1 MQLGS
6 RRGGRARH
14 VHVRERRSP
23 APRLVALVLT
33 AVLVVVGA
41 ATTSRLAVR
50 ADVQTAGAANSPA
63 AAPARTHRTTLAE
76 PTAFRPLPTSVVL
89 SSTNLGRTSAVT
101 VTVPDAPAGA
111 RAALLNV
118 TATRSTE
125 PTRISACEGT
135 VVTTACTETTGM
147 SARPDSTGSS
157 LVIAP
162 LGGPDGNQATLFNAL
177 GDVTITADLSG
188 YFVGSGAADAPIDS
202 LLAPIAPSNAV
213 SDLDVRPRAGAVV
226 DLPGVPPGATAAVLD
241 LEVAGASTTTSLSVC
256 PVGDAAEACA
266 ATTALRTDG
275 PQPQRNLVV
284 VPLAAGTT
292 PSTARISIRSSAADV
307 RASVAVQGYFV
318 RRGDAAPAGRLYA
331 TDGPDLLAWQGMG
344 AEHDVTLNLPSLPA
358 GTLAVS
364 LRVTGVSTDG
374 PAALSVCPGATASTA
389 CAQSGVVSV
398 APLDDAA
405 SNYTLVLLDPR
416 DPTHVTLH
424 TTGAAVAVRVEMRG
438 YVAPDAPAPTTAD
451 GDLSPTAAALATGS
465 PTTAGPTP
473 APAGPVP
480 STSGADQSSTHGAPS
495 AGASQSSAGAS
506 TPTSARVAL
515 PGEVRPSGVSTG
527 VPVGTVLRAYH
538 GDLVITTPGTVID
551 SLDVFGF
558 VTIKAANVTIKN
570 SRVRGSGPGS
580 TNTGLINCT
589 SAAVVNAVIQDVTLV
604 PDYPSVWLDGVIGH
618 DFTATRVNTS
628 GVVDGFGVYNT
639 GGPAANVTI
648 ASSWVHDLSYFSP
661 DPNHPDNQTHNDAIQ
676 IQGGSNIQVVGNE
689 LDAYLSTSVGTQNY
703 PYPQAGFGVIV
714 TPNVSPVTGSR
725 IDHNWITGSY
735 IPIKLTTGTWGATTF
750 GEVNDNRFAHD
761 MRNVPMGGVNQW
773 FTILMTPDTTAT
785 TTGDVYDDTGTPV
798 TVRHDSGTTTAP

>member
-1 MQLGS
+1 MSESS
-6 RRGGRARH
+6 RRP
-14 VHVRERRSP
+14 RRRIRS
-23 APRLVALVLT
+23 LVALALSTALVGAVPVVSASAASVVPTVTVASDGFSRVVAGGLGSADVGGAWVT
-33 AVLVVVGA
+33 AGRSADFAVNGGAGRLRLSSPGESLSAVLGSVAVSDVDVAGTVSFDKVASGGGAYVALVGRA
-41 ATTSRLAVR
+41 VAGVDTYRVRVKVAANGATTLQLQRGEVTLQSMSLAGLSYVAGEPLRLEMSVSGTSPTTLR
-50 ADVQTAGAANSPA
+50 AKAWTLGSVEPTSWMLSASDATAGMQTAGGIGVWTYLSGTAANAPVTVAVDDLTA
-63 AAPARTHRTTLAE
+63 AGVAPTLVTK
-76 PTAFRPLPTSVVL
+76 TAVPNRAP
-89 SSTNLGRTSAVT
+89 SAVEG
-101 VTVPDAPAGA
+101 VTVAG
-111 RAALLNV
+111 LSV
-118 TATRSTE
+118 TADGSGSSD
-125 PTRISACEGT
+125 PDGT
-135 VVTTACTETTGM
+135 VVGYAWTFG
-147 SARPDSTGSS
+147 
-157 LVIAP
+157 
-162 LGGPDGNQATLFNAL
+162 DG
-177 GDVTITADLSG
+177 
-188 YFVGSGAADAPIDS
+188 
-202 LLAPIAPSNAV
+202 
-213 SDLDVRPRAGAVV
+213 AGAT
-226 DLPGVPPGATAAVLD
+226 GVAPVHTYAASGTYTVGLTVTDNDGATA
-241 LEVAGASTTTSLSVC
+241 TTTSL
-256 PVGDAAEACA
+256 
-266 ATTALRTDG
+266 
-275 PQPQRNLVV
+275 
-284 VPLAAGTT
+284 
-292 PSTARISIRSSAADV
+292 
-307 RASVAVQGYFV
+307 
-318 RRGDAAPAGRLYA
+318 
-331 TDGPDLLAWQGMG
+331 
-344 AEHDVTLNLPSLPA
+344 
-358 GTLAVS
+358 
-364 LRVTGVSTDG
+364 
-374 PAALSVCPGATASTA
+374 
-389 CAQSGVVSV
+389 VSV
-398 APLDDAA
+398 
-405 SNYTLVLLDPR
+405 T
-416 DPTHVTLH
+416 
-424 TTGAAVAVRVEMRG
+424 
-438 YVAPDAPAPTTAD
+438 
-451 GDLSPTAAALATGS
+451 
-465 PTTAGPTP
+465 
-473 APAGPVP
+473 
-480 STSGADQSSTHGAPS
+480 
-495 AGASQSSAGAS
+495 
-506 TPTSARVAL
+506 AL